1 MGDLAGGYGRHAT
14 GRVEMGE
21 QRRFTALRRRLT
33 ALEQEAYTTARVIEN
48 TDWRDRATA
57 ELASFEARRTVLE
70 DEAADIEYLIE
81 LYNEYTHKQ
90 PLIVTPQT
98 VATVA
103 LLIVLVFIGMTLA
116 AGTMAGVFYAN

>member
-1 MGDLAGGYGRHAT
+1 MGDLVGKHGRHAT
-14 GRVEMGE
+14 GRVEMGD

-70 DEAADIEYLIE
+70 DEAADIEYLIN
-81 LYNEYTHKQ
+81 LYEECMHKQ
-90 PLIVTPQT
+90 PLVVTPQT

-103 LLIVLVFIGMTLA
+103 LIIVIVFISMTLA
-116 AGTMAGVFYAN
+116 AGTMAGVLYAN